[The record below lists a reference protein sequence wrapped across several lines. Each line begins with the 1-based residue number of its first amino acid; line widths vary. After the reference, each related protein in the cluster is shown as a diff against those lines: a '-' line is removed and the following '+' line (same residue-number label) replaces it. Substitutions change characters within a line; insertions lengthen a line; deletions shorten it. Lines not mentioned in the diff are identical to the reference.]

1 LGRSTPQIT
10 LPSKEDTVKILTW
23 SAAGRL
29 FGFAAG
35 FIGFYLV
42 ASTFFPPEN
51 EIDSMAL
58 VIPFFLSACTAALI
72 GGWLGGDLFGQFERV
87 WRRRRQNG
95 KRRNKPTNKGIQRRQ

>member
-1 LGRSTPQIT
+1 M
-10 LPSKEDTVKILTW
+10 KILTW

-29 FGFAAG
+29 LGFVAG

-58 VIPFFLSACTAALI
+58 VVPFFLSACAAALI
-72 GGWLGGDLFGQFERV
+72 GGWLGGRLFDQFGRAC
-87 WRRRRQNG
+87 RKRQQHEAAA
-95 KRRNKPTNKGIQRRQ
+95 PADEQRHAAVRETA